1 MHRCFA
7 PSGFWQA
14 RWRRLETLYPVALR
28 VCLRITKF
36 ENNVAILMEAEAM
49 PLRLQ
54 ANARALRRIELCIG
68 HYQLLIFPDA

>member
-1 MHRCFA
+1 
-7 PSGFWQA
+7 
-14 RWRRLETLYPVALR
+14 
-28 VCLRITKF
+28 
-36 ENNVAILMEAEAM
+36 MEAEAM